1 MPRPSI
7 NKEGTNGSTPEIP
20 PVEQKQIVPVVRA
33 VKVPAI
39 LERANPPATKED
51 LSDEVQESMRKKWE
65 NIVYEATIDGKIRRY
80 PTTTITPKKGK
91 FFVMRTYESDG
102 RSRILVS
109 PKDWNES
116 FPFSVGPVL
125 TKYGLA
131 DGQTCNIT
139 LKLIDV
145 MVDISSEEVIGVYLV
160 VMTPSFAQINVDA
173 RKLIK
178 TVTNYDVLRA
188 KEEVMTHEALNLKY
202 QLDEAMQRAE
212 TYRQALFERE
222 TNIVT
227 LAEDFA
233 APIIETTLGALAA
246 TKDMFDQYYGN
257 ESTFWEQWKVYIII
271 MLLAIGSLGIYLLF
285 GRGG

>member
-1 MPRPSI
+1 MPRPKI
-7 NKEGTNGSTPEIP
+7 DKDNVDIPIETAAAVRVAEIMP
-20 PVEQKQIVPVVRA
+20 APRTMQPVVE
-33 VKVPAI
+33 KTETGLPEQI
-39 LERANPPATKED
+39 
-51 LSDEVQESMRKKWE
+51 QESLREKWQ
-65 NIVYEATIDGKIRRY
+65 NIVYEANIDGKVRRY
-80 PTTTITPKKGK
+80 PTTTITPRRGK

-102 RSRILVS
+102 RSRIIVS

-145 MVDISSEEVIGVYLV
+145 MVDITSEEVIGVYLV
-160 VMTPSFAQINVDA
+160 VMTPSFAQMDVDA

-178 TVTNYDVLRA
+178 TVTDYDVMRA
-188 KEEVMTHEALNLKY
+188 KEEIMTHEALNLKY

-212 TYRQALFERE
+212 TYRQALFDRQ
-222 TNIVT
+222 TNIVK

-257 ESTFWEQWKVYIII
+257 ESSFWEQWKVYVII
-271 MLLAIGSLGIYLLF
+271 MILAIGALAVYLLF

>member
-1 MPRPSI
+1 MPRPTKDDKRIPSEVPI
-7 NKEGTNGSTPEIP
+7 ETAVAVRRAEIVP
-20 PVEQKQIVPVVRA
+20 KDIETPVELSGLP
-33 VKVPAI
+33 
-39 LERANPPATKED
+39 ED
-51 LSDEVQESMRKKWE
+51 LQESLREEWE
-65 NIVYEATIDGKIRRY
+65 NVVYEAMIDGKMRRY
-80 PTTTITPKKGK
+80 PTTTITPKRGR

-145 MVDISSEEVIGVYLV
+145 MVDITSEEVIGVYLV
-160 VMTPSFAQINVDA
+160 VMTPSFAQIDVDA
-173 RKLIK
+173 KKLIK
-178 TVTNYDVLRA
+178 TVTDYDVHRA

-212 TYRQALFERE
+212 TYRQALFDRE
-222 TNIVT
+222 TNIVK

-233 APIIETTLGALAA
+233 APIIETTLGALAP
-246 TKDMFDQYYGN
+246 TKDMFDQYYGQDG
-257 ESTFWEQWKVYIII
+257 SFWEKWKVYIII
-271 MLLAIGSLGIYLLF
+271 MILAVGALAAYLLF